1 MSKLQKTFKLIDLE
15 IKREELVNERDLLWD
30 NDRLVQA
37 FALVREINK
46 LDEQIKEL
54 AND

>member
-1 MSKLQKTFKLIDLE
+1 MLEKTRKLIDLE
-15 IKREELVNERDLLWD
+15 LERAKLERKRDLLWD

>member
-1 MSKLQKTFKLIDLE
+1 MSKLDKTFTLIDLE

-37 FALVREINK
+37 FSVTREIK
-46 LDEQIKEL
+46 KIDELIKEL
-54 AND
+54 V